1 MLSNKHKHKETC
13 WVQRTQNPESHK
25 TVRRIALVFL
35 PWKSK
40 TVYKFL
46 NQVVSILTPLS
57 TSVTIIGGNTNY
69 LELKDSVNARAIDV
83 HIKMHDSVD
92 ISPLWFGKL
101 LWAAKAVACELLEA
115 LALVRNTTNIDVV
128 LFYMSYP
135 YDIVPLI
142 TAKLLSKKTIIVLTR
157 SGRRGKGPLSRFYDA
172 QDALMR
178 ATADVITVESNS
190 LVSELK
196 LSNHSRKLAVEGYRY
211 IDTKK
216 YCITKNIGQRSKV
229 GFVSR
234 LEAEKGILNFLQA
247 ARLLSR
253 NYHMSIPFVVAG
265 DGRLRTVVEARV
277 RELKKEG
284 LSIDYTNWI
293 PEDEFCQY
301 LNELKLL
308 VFPTTVYAEE
318 GLPTIIIE
326 AMACG
331 TPVLTTPVAA
341 IPDVIKDES
350 TGFLI
355 ENTSPEC
362 VAKGIIRA
370 LNFGDL
376 EKVREQARRVIEDR
390 FSYEDAVR
398 RWEQILYG
406 A

>member
-1 MLSNKHKHKETC
+1 
-13 WVQRTQNPESHK
+13 
-25 TVRRIALVFL
+25 
-35 PWKSK
+35 
-40 TVYKFL
+40 
-46 NQVVSILTPLS
+46 
-57 TSVTIIGGNTNY
+57 
-69 LELKDSVNARAIDV
+69 
-83 HIKMHDSVD
+83 
-92 ISPLWFGKL
+92 
-101 LWAAKAVACELLEA
+101 
-115 LALVRNTTNIDVV
+115 
-128 LFYMSYP
+128 
-135 YDIVPLI
+135 
-142 TAKLLSKKTIIVLTR
+142 
-157 SGRRGKGPLSRFYDA
+157 
-172 QDALMR
+172 
-178 ATADVITVESNS
+178 
-190 LVSELK
+190 
-196 LSNHSRKLAVEGYRY
+196 
-211 IDTKK
+211 
-216 YCITKNIGQRSKV
+216 
-229 GFVSR
+229 
-234 LEAEKGILNFLQA
+234 
-247 ARLLSR
+247 
-253 NYHMSIPFVVAG
+253 MSIPFVVAG